1 MYSTKNTKR
10 VEQSKIRECTIY
22 YSDQLEI
29 ICETESLSISWFTD
43 NIVVIQEWF
52 EGTVVKEFEVFL
64 FGDPKSNE
72 ELLLNLFNQV
82 VLL

>member
-10 VEQSKIRECTIY
+10 VEQSKIRSNTIY

-29 ICETESLSISWFTD
+29 ICETESLSVSWFTD
-43 NIVVIQEWF
+43 NIAVIQEWF

-64 FGDPKSNE
+64 FGNQKKNE
-72 ELLLNLFNQV
+72 ELLLNLFKQV
-82 VLL
+82 ILI

>member
-1 MYSTKNTKR
+1 MKGFNGIMQSPIRKN
-10 VEQSKIRECTIY
+10 SIY

-29 ICETESLSISWFTD
+29 ICETELLSMSWFTD

-64 FGDPKSNE
+64 FGNQKKNE

-82 VLL
+82 VLI